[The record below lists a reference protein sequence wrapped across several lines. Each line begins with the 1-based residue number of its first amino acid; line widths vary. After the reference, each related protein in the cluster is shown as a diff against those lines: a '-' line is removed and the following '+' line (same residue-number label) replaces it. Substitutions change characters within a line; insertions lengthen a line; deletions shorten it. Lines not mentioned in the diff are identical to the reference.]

1 MLIDHLTSSL
11 FLIDVQEKL
20 LPALHNGDDVLANS
34 RKLVLAARALSV
46 PISITE
52 QYPEGLG
59 YTVDQISNETAGE
72 AQIFS
77 KTCFSVLKEE
87 AINDHLRDHSLPDR
101 SSIVL
106 AGAEAHVCV
115 LQTAIDLVKNGF
127 FVFVVADAI
136 GSRTEYSHNMA
147 IERMRSNGVEV
158 VTTEMV
164 MFEWIERSDS
174 KAFKELRDLI
184 V

>member
-11 FLIDVQEKL
+11 LLIDVQEKL
-20 LPALHNGDDVLANS
+20 MPALFNKDDVLANCQ
-34 RKLVLAARALSV
+34 KLALGARTLSV

-59 YTVDQISNETAGE
+59 YTVDLISNETAGE
-72 AQIFS
+72 AQIFT
-77 KTCFSVLKEE
+77 KTCFSALKDE
-87 AINDHLRDHSLPDR
+87 ALKIHLRDHNFPDR
-101 SSIVL
+101 SSIVI

-115 LQTAIDLVKNGF
+115 LQTALDLVANGF

-136 GSRTEYSHNMA
+136 SSRTENSHLMA
-147 IERMRSNGVEV
+147 LERMRSNGVEI

-164 MFEWIERSDS
+164 LFEWIERSDS